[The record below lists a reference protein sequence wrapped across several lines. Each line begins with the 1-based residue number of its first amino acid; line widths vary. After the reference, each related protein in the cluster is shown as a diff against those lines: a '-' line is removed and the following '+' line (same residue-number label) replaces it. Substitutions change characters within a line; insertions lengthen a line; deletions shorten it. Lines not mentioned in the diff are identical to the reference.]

1 MAALIC
7 SVGNFNGAIA
17 KSKREREGETGN
29 RTREAKGIEYVKEKE
44 KEREREEERKRGR
57 HLEGSPNSSMINTF
71 VYVHVLSLNR
81 IESRL
86 YARAIMYVFMYQSNQ
101 TAIQNGKSVRELR
114 TLP

>member
-29 RTREAKGIEYVKEKE
+29 RTREAKGVEYVKE

-86 YARAIMYVFMYQSNQ
+86 YARAIMYVFIYQSNQ